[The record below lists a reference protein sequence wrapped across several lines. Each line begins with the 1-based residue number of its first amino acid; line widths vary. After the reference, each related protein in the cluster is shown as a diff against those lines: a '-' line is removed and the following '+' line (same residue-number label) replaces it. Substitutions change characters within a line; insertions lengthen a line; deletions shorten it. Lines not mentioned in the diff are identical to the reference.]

1 MWLSG
6 APSPRAIL
14 IYICSPVVSQVELPQ
29 RAAAPQLLEVARQ
42 HVLREE
48 ELLERRAPPQRLE
61 PARQLVVPA
70 RTRGTALPILP
81 QGYAATRGRHLYCL
95 LPPRAKASRSDLRA
109 RAGAQHLQYSAC
121 SAVQLWS
128 GCRPPVSWLE
138 SRTTSCSTVQPRSGS
153 RLPQSRL
160 LVRKTARSTGAKL
173 WSGSRVPSIEL
184 FVRSTPRNALMF
196 ASGLRVPVTVTQR
209 KRIGL
214 GLGLGG
220 WGVGVKG
227 SS

>member
-1 MWLSG
+1 M
-6 APSPRAIL
+6 
-14 IYICSPVVSQVELPQ
+14 
-29 RAAAPQLLEVARQ
+29 
-42 HVLREE
+42 
-48 ELLERRAPPQRLE
+48 
-61 PARQLVVPA
+61 
-70 RTRGTALPILP
+70 
-81 QGYAATRGRHLYCL
+81 
-95 LPPRAKASRSDLRA
+95 
-109 RAGAQHLQYSAC
+109 
-121 SAVQLWS
+121 
-128 GCRPPVSWLE
+128 SWLE